1 MAKYELL
8 AEKSIT
14 VSGVK
19 LFRIRATVSF
29 GSIQEGEEGGFVES
43 EDNLSQS
50 DEAWVYGE
58 ARVFGKAQVCGE
70 ARVYGEARVS
80 GKAQVFDEAQ
90 VSGEAQVFDEAQV
103 SGEARVFD
111 EAQVS
116 GKARVSGE
124 ARVFDE
130 AQVSG
135 EAQVFG
141 EAQVSGEAQVF
152 GEARVSLNPVVVLG
166 LDYQV
171 TVSDNALAA
180 GCQCHTFAA
189 WRSKTPQ
196 DIAGMDGAKATAFY
210 PTLLAILVA
219 LGK

>member
-50 DEAWVYGE
+50 DEAW
-58 ARVFGKAQVCGE
+58 VCGE

>member
-8 AEKSIT
+8 AEKSVT
-14 VSGVK
+14 VNGVK
-19 LFRIRATVSF
+19 LFRIRATAAF
-29 GSIQEGEEGGFVES
+29 GSVRAGDEGGFIES
-43 EDNLSQS
+43 ESNLSQS
-50 DEAWVYGE
+50 GEAWVS
-58 ARVFGKAQVCGE
+58 GKAQVFD
-70 ARVYGEARVS
+70 EARVS
-80 GKAQVFDEAQ
+80 GKAQVFDEA
-90 VSGEAQVFDEAQV
+90 
-103 SGEARVFD
+103 
-111 EAQVS
+111 
-116 GKARVSGE
+116 RVSGE
-124 ARVFDE
+124 AGVSDE
-130 AQVSG
+130 ARVSG
-135 EAQVFG
+135 KAQVFG
-141 EAQVSGEAQVF
+141 EAQVS
-152 GEARVSLNPVVVLG
+152 LTPVVVLG